1 MISRLSTKTLKFIP
15 MGLERGLLFK
25 AEVEKKSSLVRF
37 LLRITTLVP
46 GLFDPAIQ
54 QILRYCQLG

>member
-15 MGLERGLLFK
+15 MGLKRGLLFK

-37 LLRITTLVP
+37 LLQITTLVP
-46 GLFDPAIQ
+46 G
-54 QILRYCQLG
+54 